1 MENVE
6 IKIFDIM
13 ACNVY
18 WDFEDSRMP
27 KETHKFLVALY
38 PTPGV
43 VAPEMIEKIVA
54 YGPGG
59 YQVNFRNEI
68 YNNDDLNGWFYD
80 PKIPNYWYMVNLPT
94 GFMKE
99 GEYTIEITCKD
110 GKVVKKSR
118 IQKNAPSDAMVTSY
132 LKHWDE
138 IFNSFSPSKKNP
150 MKKGDSL
157 KNIKCSWKTLKD
169 VDNHDAF
176 YVYRL
181 AESAIP
187 KEFNGNKLVWFDNI
201 YMQRLMNNDAKTGL
215 NRGEVIIETELKPDT
230 SYGYFVEITD
240 GNIAGDAN
248 ICIFQPHQFF
258 KTS

>member
-1 MENVE
+1 MAKTE

-13 ACNVY
+13 ACDVY
-18 WDFEDSRMP
+18 WDFEESRMP

-43 VAPEMIEKIVA
+43 VAPEMIKKIMG

-59 YQVNFRNEI
+59 YEVKFSNEK
-68 YNNDDLNGWFYD
+68 YNTDALNGWFYD
-80 PKIPNYWYMVNLPT
+80 PKVNNYWYMINLPT

-99 GEYTIEITCKD
+99 GEYTIEVTCKD
-110 GKVVKKSR
+110 GTVVKKSR
-118 IQKNAPSDAMVTSY
+118 MQKSAPSQAMVSSY
-132 LKHWDE
+132 LKHRDQ
-138 IFNSFSPSKKNP
+138 ILDSFTPSRKNP
-150 MKKGDSL
+150 LKPGAAL

-181 AESAIP
+181 AQCTKP
-187 KEFNGNKLVWFDNI
+187 KEFDGNQLVWFDNI
-201 YMQRLMNNDAKTGL
+201 YTQRLFQNQPKAGL
-215 NRGEVIIETELKPDT
+215 NRGEVVIETDLKPNT